1 MDTNIG
7 NKSPMRLECHVGLD
21 KIIYIS
27 MAGNITLSGEGDT
40 ENFEHWAKE
49 VNDAMQ
55 AIFAKNNGRV
65 LTLTNASQ
73 MEHFDLAMT
82 DHLRK
87 LFEANKKFAT
97 KTAVFGASKTAS
109 AVVHSMM
116 VLTHR
121 TNMEIFTSREEAL
134 AWLIAE

>member
-1 MDTNIG
+1 
-7 NKSPMRLECHVGLD
+7 
-21 KIIYIS
+21 
-27 MAGNITLSGEGDT
+27 MAGNITISEKGDA
-40 ENFEHWAKE
+40 ENFERWAKE

-55 AIFAKNNGRV
+55 NISVTNNSRV
-65 LTLTNASQ
+65 LTLADTTQ

-87 LFEANKKFAT
+87 LFEANKKYAT
-97 KTAVFGASKTAS
+97 KTAVFGASKTGA
-109 AVVHSMM
+109 AVIHSMM

-121 TNMEIFTSREEAL
+121 TNMEIFASREEAL